1 MKKQGLKIRAAL
13 FLVTAALASSPVLTS
28 VAAATKKDVSSAK
41 DKKSALEQEKKK
53 TEEAIKSL
61 QGLKSNT
68 ESYVK
73 ELDTKMNDLQSQV
86 TKLENNISSKQ
97 KSIDETAVKLEEAQ
111 KTEKKQ
117 YASMKMRI
125 KYMYEAG
132 NDSAFETLVT
142 SEDFTDLLSKAEY
155 VQNVH
160 SYDRKQLQEYVETKQ
175 QISDLKDSLEKDQKE
190 LESKQVEYEKQ
201 GDNLNNLITSKSAEV
216 ANLDSEI
223 QAAAEAAAREAAE
236 RAAREA
242 AAKEAERQQAAASN
256 HNAASTSNR
265 NNTTSNRNNTTS
277 SSTATSNRNN
287 TTSSSSASVA
297 TKPSHSSSSTTTSGT
312 NANGGSIVSRA
323 YSQLGKP
330 YEWGAYGPNSFD
342 CSGFVSYCLT
352 GSYTRLGT
360 TLTFMGWTR
369 VSNPQPGDVVTTAT
383 HCGIYIGNGQMIHAP
398 HTGDVVKVGPV
409 QSGMIYVRR

>member
-125 KYMYEAG
+125 KYMYEKQGMKVAG
-132 NDSAFETLVT
+132 KTGTAQENKKRPNHALFISYAPYDNPDITMTVVVPNGYTSANAAEIARDIYKYYFGKA
-142 SEDFTDLLSKAEY
+142 SKAE
-155 VQNVH
+155 
-160 SYDRKQLQEYVETKQ
+160 KK
-175 QISDLKDSLEKDQKE
+175 
-190 LESKQVEYEKQ
+190 
-201 GDNLNNLITSKSAEV
+201 A
-216 ANLDSEI
+216 
-223 QAAAEAAAREAAE
+223 
-236 RAAREA
+236 
-242 AAKEAERQQAAASN
+242 
-256 HNAASTSNR
+256 
-265 NNTTSNRNNTTS
+265 TT
-277 SSTATSNRNN
+277 ALL
-287 TTSSSSASVA
+287 
-297 TKPSHSSSSTTTSGT
+297 P
-312 NANGGSIVSRA
+312 
-323 YSQLGKP
+323 
-330 YEWGAYGPNSFD
+330 
-342 CSGFVSYCLT
+342 T
-352 GSYTRLGT
+352 GSDG
-360 TLTFMGWTR
+360 
-369 VSNPQPGDVVTTAT
+369 SND
-383 HCGIYIGNGQMIHAP
+383 
-398 HTGDVVKVGPV
+398 
-409 QSGMIYVRR
+409 